1 MATHRFD
8 TPGSLAI
15 RIRTGGG
22 TVTIDATESPETEVT
37 LEPLRDDDVT
47 REAIAAARVEL
58 VERAGGHE
66 LVVELPKKSGFTL
79 DFGAMQFG
87 RGPKVAI
94 GIRCPHGAD
103 IELTSSS
110 ADLDASGRLG
120 TFAVKTASGD
130 SVVDEV
136 ASLSVTSA
144 SGDAQARRVNGR
156 AQVNTASGDVR
167 IDLVQGPVTVNTVSG
182 DITVRD
188 ARGPV
193 TLQSVS
199 GDQSIDGICAGEAR
213 LNSVSGDV
221 RAGVR
226 PGVKLYIDAN
236 SVSGDLTSELGVNES
251 APTSEN
257 DPVVPLRVKT
267 VSGDVMI
274 LRSGILDPIEV
285 DA

>member
-15 RIRTGGG
+15 RIRTGSGQV
-22 TVTIDATESPETEVT
+22 TVDATESQETEVT
-37 LEPLRDDDVT
+37 LEPLRDDELT

-58 VERAGGHE
+58 VERASGHE

-79 DFGAMQFG
+79 DLGNMQFG
-87 RGPKVAI
+87 RGPKVGIA
-94 GIRCPHGAD
+94 IRCPHGAD
-103 IELTSSS
+103 VELTSSS
-110 ADLDASGRLG
+110 ADLIASGRLG
-120 TFAVKTASGD
+120 AFGVKTASGD
-130 SVVDEV
+130 SIVEEV
-136 ASLSVTSA
+136 ASLSATSA
-144 SGDAQARRVNGR
+144 SGDVQARRVNGR
-156 AQVNTASGDVR
+156 AQVNSASGDVR
-167 IDLVQGPVTVNTVSG
+167 IELVQGPVAVNTVSG

-188 ARGPV
+188 ARGAV

-251 APTSEN
+251 APASES

-274 LRSGILDPIEV
+274 LRSGILDPIEA